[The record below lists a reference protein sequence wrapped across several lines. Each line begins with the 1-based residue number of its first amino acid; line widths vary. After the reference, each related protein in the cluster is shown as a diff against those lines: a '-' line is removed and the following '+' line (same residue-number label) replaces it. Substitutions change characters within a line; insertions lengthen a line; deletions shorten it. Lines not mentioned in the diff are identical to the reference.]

1 MKVLLINGSP
11 HLEGNTKIA
20 LDEMVKIF
28 DEQKIDSEIINVGN
42 QDIRGCIAC
51 GYCYK
56 HGKCAFNDIV
66 NETLDKFKEAD
77 ALVVATPV
85 YYAGINGTLKSFLD
99 RLFYSK
105 NFDTTMKVGA
115 AVTIARRGGQ
125 VTSYDTINKYFGI
138 SNMPIAT
145 SQYWNMVYGRQVGEV
160 NQDTE
165 GMQTMRALA
174 RNISFLVKS
183 IALGKKEY
191 GLPEKEEW
199 KPMHFIR

>member
-145 SQYWNMVYGRQVGEV
+145 SQYWNMAYGRQVGEV
-160 NQDTE
+160 SQDTE
-165 GMQTMRALA
+165 GMQTMRSLA

>member
-20 LDEMVKIF
+20 LNEMVKIF

-145 SQYWNMVYGRQVGEV
+145 SQYWNMAYGRQVGEV
-160 NQDTE
+160 SQDTE
-165 GMQTMRALA
+165 GMQTVRVLA

-183 IALGKKEY
+183 IALGKKEF
-191 GLPEKEEW
+191 GLPEKEE
-199 KPMHFIR
+199 KQAMHFIR

>member
-1 MKVLLINGSP
+1 MKILLINGSP
-11 HLEGNTKIA
+11 HHEGNTKIA

-28 DEQKIDSEIINVGN
+28 NEQQLETEIVEVGS

-56 HGKCAFNDIV
+56 HGKCAFNDLV
-66 NETLDKFKEAD
+66 NEVAEKFKNAD

-105 NFDTTMKVGA
+105 NYDTTMKVGA
-115 AVTIARRGGQ
+115 AVAIARRGGQ

-145 SQYWNMVYGRQVGEV
+145 SQYWNMAYGRQVGEV
-160 NQDTE
+160 SQDTE

>member
-1 MKVLLINGSP
+1 MKILLINGSP
-11 HLEGNTKIA
+11 RHEGNTKIV

-28 DEQKIDSEIINVGN
+28 DEQQLESEIIDVGS

-56 HGKCAFNDIV
+56 HGKCAFNDLV
-66 NETLDKFKEAD
+66 NEVSEKFKNAD

-105 NFDTTMKVGA
+105 NFDTSMKVGA
-115 AVTIARRGGQ
+115 SIAIARRGGQ

-145 SQYWNMVYGRQVGEV
+145 SQYWNMAYGRQVGEV
-160 NQDTE
+160 SQDTE

-191 GLPEKEEW
+191 GLPEKEERT
-199 KPMHFIR
+199 PMHFIR

>member
-28 DEQKIDSEIINVGN
+28 DVQKIDSEIINVGN

-77 ALVVATPV
+77 AFVVATPV

-145 SQYWNMVYGRQVGEV
+145 SQYWNMAYGRQVGEV
-160 NQDTE
+160 SQDTE
-165 GMQTMRALA
+165 GMQTVRVLA

-183 IALGKKEY
+183 IALGKKEF
-191 GLPEKEEW
+191 GLPEKEER
-199 KPMHFIR
+199 KAMHFIR

>member
-145 SQYWNMVYGRQVGEV
+145 SQYWNMAYGRQVGEV